1 MRQQNSETRS
11 PVIKFALWLTI
22 ILMLAILG
30 VGAYFITTAY
40 FFKDQPN
47 KGHVRFSPGIY
58 IEFNADSVKIDQS
71 SYNNWKLLYY
81 KNGDLTSNPIELN
94 NSGELGY
101 PTKVYNILSP
111 EFKSAADANGESS
124 PFVARAKIEYKDEND
139 ELLSEE
145 KLNYI
150 FSQAFEKQE
159 DKGVLL
165 EFANGWVA
173 GSDGYYYYVGT
184 NATETPNKDNL
195 FAIEYSEDAEYIKI
209 FKTDENNVAQ
219 IKLANQSPE
228 NYQEQGISEI
238 RIVLTMEFIEADSE
252 AINTWFTTAP

>member
-11 PVIKFALWLTI
+11 PAIKFALWLTI

-58 IEFNADSVKIDQS
+58 IEFNADSVKIDQN

-124 PFVARAKIEYKDEND
+124 PFVARAKIEYKDEIG
-139 ELLSEE
+139 
-145 KLNYI
+145 KI
-150 FSQAFEKQE
+150 KKVRKQ
-159 DKGVLL
+159 
-165 EFANGWVA
+165 
-173 GSDGYYYYVGT
+173 
-184 NATETPNKDNL
+184 PR
-195 FAIEYSEDAEYIKI
+195 
-209 FKTDENNVAQ
+209 
-219 IKLANQSPE
+219 
-228 NYQEQGISEI
+228 GISRNKICILIATDTKKSFALIVNHGRPQRIKNYEI
-238 RIVLTMEFIEADSE
+238 CKKHIMPGSLLIGDEDTSLTDTVNQMMLIS
-252 AINTWFTTAP
+252 IK